1 MYDVH
6 IHVPGQADKK
16 GQKNTLRDFH
26 LFQQRP
32 TASTCDIK
40 QHDQCREGVSY
51 GALGQQSQTASEVSE
66 VVLFTVEG
74 KQLNVRVKTR
84 VMSVTA
90 ALAM

>member
-1 MYDVH
+1 MITDKNICKVCTVYDVH

-74 KQLNVRVKTR
+74 KH
-84 VMSVTA
+84 A
-90 ALAM
+90 EC